1 MTSPDDGRGRVWIG
15 VGLARDAP
23 LGDALRANLLAEDA
37 AVAEQLAAE
46 AKARE
51 QLEFERDKEREFFGV
66 EKRSVVDVFL
76 EAAVG
81 PQAANVRA
89 GALSLAEALDRED
102 RRERRKDEADELR
115 AAEAQG
121 RPPRS
126 WALLR
131 EAKAERE
138 RREAEAE
145 ATPVSEAAVER
156 KFAALKNAIWNATGK
171 RLS

>member
-66 EKRSVVDVFL
+66 EK
-76 EAAVG
+76 A
-81 PQAANVRA
+81 
-89 GALSLAEALDRED
+89 
-102 RRERRKDEADELR
+102 RRRRCV
-115 AAEAQG
+115 
-121 RPPRS
+121 P
-126 WALLR
+126 
-131 EAKAERE
+131 
-138 RREAEAE
+138 
-145 ATPVSEAAVER
+145 
-156 KFAALKNAIWNATGK
+156 
-171 RLS
+171 